1 MPDVDWRGVKGIRE
15 VLAHDNEGVEVD
27 VVTDAI
33 ATELPRLLH
42 AIETILAEPE
52 R

>member
-15 VLAHDNEGVEVD
+15 VLVHEYEGVDLD

-33 ATELPRLLH
+33 ATELSGLLRSV
-42 AIETILAEPE
+42 ETILAEPE